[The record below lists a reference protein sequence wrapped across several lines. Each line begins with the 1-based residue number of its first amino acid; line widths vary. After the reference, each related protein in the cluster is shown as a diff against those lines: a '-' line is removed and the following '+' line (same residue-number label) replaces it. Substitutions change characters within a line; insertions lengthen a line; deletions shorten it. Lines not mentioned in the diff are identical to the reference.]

1 MPAMTTGN
9 RAYQA
14 IERKTRRRQLRRA
27 GKGRAGK
34 ARRRSV
40 KDKIASLRAKG
51 LIAAGRR

>member
-1 MPAMTTGN
+1 MTTGN
-9 RAYQA
+9 RAYQT

-40 KDKIASLRAKG
+40 KDKIAALRAKG
-51 LIAAGRR
+51 LISAGRR